1 MLLGLTGL
9 YCAGKNFAGGIF
21 EEKGFAVLD
30 VDKLGHIALEN
41 KKKIIKERF
50 GRDILKKDGSVDR
63 RALGMRVFGKP
74 EELAVL
80 ENIVHPEAN
89 RLTCEWLNTNN
100 DRPCVINAALLHRST
115 VFSKLDAIIFIKA
128 PLIVRMLRAKKR
140 DNLSWKEIWN
150 RFSSQRFGLDYDL
163 TKTCIYYINNWW
175 FDFSL
180 RSSRIRLE
188 KRIDEVISALR
199 G

>member
-9 YCAGKNFAGGIF
+9 YCAGKNFAGKIF
-21 EEKGFAVLD
+21 EKKGFAVLD

-41 KKKIIKERF
+41 KKKIVKNRF
-50 GRDILKKDGSVDR
+50 GGEILKKDGSVDR
-63 RALGMRVFGKP
+63 RALGMCVFGRP
-74 EELAVL
+74 DELVAL
-80 ENIVHPEAN
+80 ENIVHPEVN
-89 RLTCEWLNTNN
+89 RLTCEWLKANN
-100 DRPCVINAALLHRST
+100 DRSCVINAALLHKST
-115 VFSKLDAIIFIKA
+115 VFSQLDAIIFIKA

-150 RFSSQRFGLDYDL
+150 RFSSQHFGVDYAL
-163 TKTCIYYINNWW
+163 TKAGIYYINNWW

-180 RSSRIRLE
+180 CSNRSKLE
-188 KRIDEVISALR
+188 KRIDKVIRALR